1 MLLKARSLG
10 AKFLG
15 DTARQLLHRP
25 ADGTVAP
32 SGPVLVKLPLRRDA
46 CNDGTRSCA
55 VREVIS
61 IEDARCW
68 ETGWVRCW
76 RDKGV
81 TERPQ
86 AEPCYTDVTG
96 EGRGCAARTQ
106 I

>member
-15 DTARQLLHRP
+15 DAARQLLHGP

-32 SGPVLVKLPLRRDA
+32 SGPVLVELPLGRDA
-46 CNDGTRSCA
+46 CNDGTRSRA

-61 IEDARCW
+61 IEDARCR
-68 ETGWVRCW
+68 ETGWVRRW
-76 RDKGV
+76 WDKGV

-96 EGRGCAARTQ
+96 EGRRRTAGTQ

>member
-10 AKFLG
+10 AKLLG
-15 DTARQLLHRP
+15 DAARQLLHGP
-25 ADGTVAP
+25 ADGTVARLG
-32 SGPVLVKLPLRRDA
+32 SVLVELSLWRDA

-61 IEDARCW
+61 IEDSRCW
-68 ETGWVRCW
+68 EPGWVRCW

-81 TERPQ
+81 IERPQ

-96 EGRGCAARTQ
+96 EGRRRTTGTQ
-106 I
+106 V